1 MTKNHPTPTQIFKQL
16 QKGYQKKEHP
26 FRFFSFATFGADY
39 PALRTVVLRNS
50 EENGWI
56 EFYTDKRSSKTFQV
70 KLNDRS
76 TALFYH
82 PKKKWQLL
90 LKGETELIEDRKR
103 VKQLWKSM
111 PSFAKKDYSSEMPP
125 GSVAHS
131 SESIQWGEARAE
143 NFQVLRLHIDQ
154 IESLQLT
161 KEAHQR
167 CRYTKSEEGWRKEIL
182 VP

>member
-1 MTKNHPTPTQIFKQL
+1 MTENHPTPTQIFKQL
-16 QKGYQKKEHP
+16 EKGHQKKAHP
-26 FRFFSFATFGADY
+26 FRFFSFATFGTPY

-56 EFYTDKRSSKTFQV
+56 EIYTDKRSSKTVQI
-70 KLNDRS
+70 KLSDRT

-90 LKGETELIEDRKR
+90 LKGRTELIEDKKR
-103 VKQLWKSM
+103 VKQLWQSM
-111 PSFAKKDYSSEMPP
+111 PSYAKKDYSSDMPP
-125 GSVAHS
+125 GSVVHS
-131 SESIQWGEARAE
+131 SESIQWGEVTAE
-143 NFQVLRLHIDQ
+143 NFQVLRLHIEQ

-161 KEAHQR
+161 SDSHQR
-167 CRYTKSEEGWRKEIL
+167 CRYTKSEEGWRKDIL